1 MEKKNHLFEESIEA
15 KIEKERGRKKE
26 EKKERG
32 IRWQAVLMG
41 AITVLFAAAILLRYF
56 IH

>member
-1 MEKKNHLFEESIEA
+1 MEKKNHLFDESIEA